1 MGRIV
6 IAEVETTLPEFDT
19 KVARA
24 MTGLARLGVREGSAV
39 LLLLRNDIAFL
50 VAAQAVSRLGAYPVP
65 ANWHNKPDEIA
76 VMLRDSGA
84 ECAVAHAD
92 LARSHLA
99 GSGMAVVVVR
109 PPGADGDGLGGEQGW
124 IAWEAMIAES
134 EPYTGA
140 PVPQRGALIYTSG
153 TTSAPKAIDRAAMT
167 PAQAEAMAESQCLTY
182 GFRPGMRALICGPL
196 YHSMTMS
203 YAFTTLRTMGG
214 DGVLFV
220 ETRFDERRML
230 ELVARERI
238 THLLMVPVMFIRLL
252 RLDPTERAAYDVS
265 SIEAVTHSAAPCSRE
280 VKEAMVAWWGP
291 VLREFY
297 GASESGPVTLL
308 AGEEYLRKPGSVGRP
323 MAGCTVHIL
332 GEEGTV
338 LPAGESGEIAVRN
351 GSYPEFTYRHRP
363 EERAKLDR
371 GGLIATGDIGCLD
384 EEGFLFLRDRKKD
397 MIITGGVN
405 VYPAEIEGI
414 ILERPEVRDCAVF
427 GIPDTEFG
435 ESMAAHIELC
445 AGVDPD
451 LEAMRRHLT
460 DRLAK
465 YKIPKVIRF
474 TEGLPRDDN
483 GKIAKRHL
491 AAPYWTD
498 QGRRP

>member
-6 IAEVETTLPEFDT
+6 VAGIETTLPDFEEQ
-19 KVARA
+19 VARA
-24 MTGLARLGVREGSAV
+24 MAGLARLGVGEGSAV
-39 LLLLRNDIAFL
+39 LLLLRNDTAFL

-84 ECAVAHAD
+84 RCAVAHAD

-99 GSGMAVVVVR
+99 GSEVTVVSVR
-109 PPGADGDGLGGEQGW
+109 PPGAADAGLEGPGW
-124 IAWEAMIAES
+124 IAWEALLAGS
-134 EPYTGA
+134 EPREVA

-167 PAQAEAMAESQCLTY
+167 PAQAAAMAESQCLTY
-182 GFRPGMRALICGPL
+182 GFRPGMKALICGPL

-203 YAFTTLRTMGG
+203 YAFTAIRTMGE
-214 DGVLFV
+214 DGALFV

-230 ELVARERI
+230 ELVERERI

-252 RLDPTERAAYDVS
+252 RLDPEERAARDVS

-308 AGEEYLRKPGSVGRP
+308 AGEDYLRKPGSVGRP
-323 MAGCTVHIL
+323 MAGCTVRVL
-332 GEEGTV
+332 GENGAP
-338 LPAGESGEIAVRN
+338 LPAGEAGEIAVRN

-371 GGLIATGDIGCLD
+371 DGLIATGDIGCLD
-384 EEGFLFLRDRKKD
+384 EEGFLFLRDCKKD

-414 ILERPEVRDCAVF
+414 ILERAEVRDCAVF
-427 GIPDTEFG
+427 GIPDAEFG

-451 LEAMRRHLT
+451 MEAMRRHLA

-465 YKIPKVIRF
+465 YKIPKVIHF

-491 AAPYWTD
+491 AAPYWAD